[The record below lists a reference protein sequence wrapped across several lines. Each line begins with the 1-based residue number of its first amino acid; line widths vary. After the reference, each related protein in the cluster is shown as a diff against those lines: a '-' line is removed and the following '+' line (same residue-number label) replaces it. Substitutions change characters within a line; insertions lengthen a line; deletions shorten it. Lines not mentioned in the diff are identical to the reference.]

1 MSLGHRGSL
10 LGLLLAR
17 VSALAAPAPTAVT
30 YSTPYAESPAA
41 PGLADTDPCN
51 YGWNNNNSNPPN
63 CRGTIT
69 EGCAQYENGPRCWS
83 NDGQPDGAYGWINLC
98 KMTNTSAECPPIPVD
113 GIGTLLGPDTP
124 LFPASMA
131 EALTPPA
138 GSSLCFLAC
147 NKSEVE
153 RTGVDPCN
161 AGTIPAG
168 KPLPS
173 WILPP
178 LQPFG
183 SPELLP
189 GPLQMNCY
197 YGGKGWMKDP
207 TMGMC
212 GYNMTFRN
220 SKGDYCTSVSEPNCG
235 LVIDPRRVP
244 CCGGTPQCEGDDNA
258 GGNIK
263 GALTATPPPL
273 CCSCK
278 EQLHE

>member
-1 MSLGHRGSL
+1 M
-10 LGLLLAR
+10 
-17 VSALAAPAPTAVT
+17 
-30 YSTPYAESPAA
+30 
-41 PGLADTDPCN
+41 
-51 YGWNNNNSNPPN
+51 
-63 CRGTIT
+63 
-69 EGCAQYENGPRCWS
+69 
-83 NDGQPDGAYGWINLC
+83 
-98 KMTNTSAECPPIPVD
+98 
-113 GIGTLLGPDTP
+113 
-124 LFPASMA
+124 
-131 EALTPPA
+131 
-138 GSSLCFLAC
+138 
-147 NKSEVE
+147 
-153 RTGVDPCN
+153 DPCN

-212 GYNMTFRN
+212 GYNITLRN
-220 SKGDYCTSVSEPNCG
+220 SMGDYCTSVSEPNCG

-263 GALTATPPPL
+263 GALTVFRRQKGWVSRARMDGSRHSDYLWSGVVLPEPVLVKTLNPLGGLRRPDSPPPKKPNIQYFRNIFEKTSTNPFSL
-273 CCSCK
+273 K
-278 EQLHE
+278 KLTF